1 MVKRMK
7 LLLNL
12 VRKDFKRNKVI
23 TIALFLFIFL
33 SMTLMATGLRITG
46 TMLSSLYG
54 FNDLAVPPDYLQM
67 HKGSYDESAF
77 NDFVDKQ
84 DYIKDALVVKMLNIK
99 NANIIYKGETFEKFL
114 MDNGFTV
121 QNENFD
127 FLLDMDNNIA
137 VVRDGEIGVPVY
149 YALELG
155 IKVGDTITIG
165 NGDYTEKMIVKTIIR
180 DSAMN
185 PPLASSKRFLVS
197 NDDLRDLS
205 QNMGEW
211 EYSFQFLLEEGAT
224 ATLQKDYIEAGL
236 PSNGVGITGS
246 LLTLLNGLSYGLVA
260 ILILGI
266 SFLLVLMSL
275 LCLAYIIKATLA
287 EENHTIG
294 ELKAIGVSNKSI
306 QKLYQLKYIILVL
319 IAAVFG
325 YIVAIPIGVSFSSSV
340 IMYCGNGTSEWMKWL
355 FPLIGL
361 IFLSIIVVFKCRR
374 IIGKNIKST
383 VRELMFGV
391 ANVKKEGH
399 YSLPNKGFGK
409 VNLMVVLGE
418 LRCKWKEYLT
428 IFLVFVFSSLLIL
441 IPMNMRKTIENKS
454 FITYMGVAESD
465 IRIDIQYSDK
475 LTELKDTVITYIEND
490 SEIEKYAI
498 YKYGNLQL
506 QSETNEWEYIRV
518 QSGEEAGFNL
528 KYLQGEAPKG
538 DSEIALSAMNREDLG
553 KDVGDSIITKYL
565 NDELVLTVS
574 GIYQDVTYGGKT
586 AKANIDFKENEVEV
600 YIIYLD
606 VSDGVSINTKTMD
619 LRSILDDSKI
629 TPVAEFVSQTL
640 GGIINYLVLVEI
652 AAILISLILI
662 SLITILIL
670 RLLTAREHSEIA
682 IKKAI
687 GFSNRDI
694 RIQYAIR
701 ILIIQVL
708 AIIVGTL
715 IANLLGDSLLGM
727 IFSTMGASSITM
739 LVEPVF
745 AYILSPLTQ
754 VFVVFI
760 TVVLGT
766 KVVESFHIRNQIM
779 E

>member
-1 MVKRMK
+1 MK

-23 TIALFLFIFL
+23 TIALALFIFL

-46 TMLSSLYG
+46 TMLSSLNG
-54 FNDLAVPPDYLQM
+54 LNDLAVPPDYLQM
-67 HKGSYDESAF
+67 HKGSFDESAF
-77 NDFVDKQ
+77 NEFVDKH
-84 DYIKDALVVKMLNIK
+84 DYIKDALVVEMLNIR
-99 NANIIYKGETFEKFL
+99 NANIKYKGETFEKFL
-114 MDNGFTV
+114 MDNGFVV

-127 FLLDMDNNIA
+127 FLLDMDNNIG

-155 IKVGDTITIG
+155 IKVGDTITVG
-165 NGDYTEKMIVKTIIR
+165 NGDYTKELIVKTIIR

-197 NDDLRDLS
+197 NDDLSDLS
-205 QNMGEW
+205 LNMGEW
-211 EYSFQFLLEEGAT
+211 EYSFEFLLEEGAT

-266 SFLLVLMSL
+266 SFLLVIMSL

-319 IAAVFG
+319 IAAVLG
-325 YIVAIPIGVSFSSSV
+325 YIVAIPVGASFSSSV

-355 FPLIGL
+355 FPLVGL
-361 IFLSIIVVFKCRR
+361 IFLSIIVVSKCRR
-374 IIGKNIKST
+374 IIGKNIRST

-391 ANVKKEGH
+391 DNVKKEGH

-409 VNLMVVLGE
+409 VNSLVALGE

-454 FITYMGVAESD
+454 FINYMGVAESD

-475 LTELKDTVITYIEND
+475 LTELKETVITYLEND
-490 SEIEKYAI
+490 SEIEKYAV

-506 QSETNEWEYIRV
+506 QSETNEWEHIRV

-528 KYLQGEAPKG
+528 KYLQGQAPKG
-538 DSEIALSAMNREDLG
+538 NSEISLSAMNGEDLG
-553 KDVGDSIITKYL
+553 KDVGDSIIAKYQ
-565 NDELVLTVS
+565 NREIVLTVS

-606 VSDGVSINTKTMD
+606 VNEGASIDTKTMD

-670 RLLTAREHSEIA
+670 RLLAAREHSEIA

-701 ILIIQVL
+701 ILTIQVL

-766 KVVESFHIRNQIM
+766 KVVESFHIRDQIM